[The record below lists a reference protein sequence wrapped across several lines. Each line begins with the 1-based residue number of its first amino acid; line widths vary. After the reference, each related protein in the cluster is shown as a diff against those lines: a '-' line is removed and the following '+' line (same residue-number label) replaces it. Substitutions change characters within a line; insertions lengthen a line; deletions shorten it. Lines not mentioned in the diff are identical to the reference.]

1 MAIKLNSKPSN
12 YVKIR
17 LESQDFELLGLRN
30 IDAHSTEL
38 NQRIELDFTQ
48 SNWNKPQEFIYK
60 AKDNDFINKEELQ
73 EVEIQASVSS
83 EDPRFNE
90 IDTSGQSVFNKKDT
104 KAIESVLEDDELGQL
119 DESEI
124 VSLHQEGDPKKV
136 KQELRKIGYK
146 VQSNGPLT
154 VNVKD
159 DDEVGIIAA
168 PSNSG
173 VISESSR
180 GYVDLSLTTQ
190 PKDDVVLTLKPP
202 THYDLLLTSSGIE
215 DLGNNR
221 YMLTSDIFNISADES
236 IGGKFPY
243 LIANNSLDLYDNQ
256 GNVARFLVTKDVDF
270 VLPKVNESKSVEIPV
285 ELIGKSEILD
295 LNGISDRDT
304 LNGAFTSRPQFKF
317 ENYLLP
323 EQVSINIDRDNWN
336 EPHRIYIDAI
346 SDTLPESLSRQPIQ
360 ITSKSED
367 SNYNNLKNQAI
378 HVEVVDNDVPEARL
392 VLVHDGTEHSG
403 PARFRIELDHPAP
416 FDSTSKGIKI
426 NYKLSV
432 DEIDPRI
439 KYAIN
444 GDKPRQNSK
453 LTDDE
458 LHNYNIQYPTT
469 RTHSVRIPAGQ
480 LFARIYCT
488 N

>member
-1 MAIKLNSKPSN
+1 MTKLFISNLQSDQGFCFEAIDEIRIEEDKIKNGSLKIKNYRLRSEYNLFSHIRKHNVDSLSSTHALVSPYRVTIKENDQAGYTFLDSDHNASSEGTKIIEGEPDEIRMAIKLNSKPSN

-38 NQRIELDFTQ
+38 NQRIELNFTQ
-48 SNWNKPQEFIYK
+48 SNWDKPQEFIYK

-104 KAIESVLEDDELGQL
+104 KAIESVLEDDELSQL

-256 GNVARFLVTKDVDF
+256 GNVA
-270 VLPKVNESKSVEIPV
+270 
-285 ELIGKSEILD
+285 
-295 LNGISDRDT
+295 
-304 LNGAFTSRPQFKF
+304 
-317 ENYLLP
+317 
-323 EQVSINIDRDNWN
+323 VS
-336 EPHRIYIDAI
+336 
-346 SDTLPESLSRQPIQ
+346 
-360 ITSKSED
+360 
-367 SNYNNLKNQAI
+367 
-378 HVEVVDNDVPEARL
+378 
-392 VLVHDGTEHSG
+392 
-403 PARFRIELDHPAP
+403 
-416 FDSTSKGIKI
+416 
-426 NYKLSV
+426 
-432 DEIDPRI
+432 
-439 KYAIN
+439 
-444 GDKPRQNSK
+444 
-453 LTDDE
+453 
-458 LHNYNIQYPTT
+458 
-469 RTHSVRIPAGQ
+469 
-480 LFARIYCT
+480 
-488 N
+488 